1 MARNSFQRN
10 ANPEP
15 PSIAVMSPLGW
26 VAMLPALAE
35 QVQSGRV
42 ADEEGAVSNASRE
55 RPAHPH
61 IVQHSLRSAMLALL
75 GGRRSTAAWIRS
87 AFADEMTSAG

>member
-10 ANPEP
+10 EIPEP

-26 VAMLPALAE
+26 AAMLPALAE
-35 QVQSGRV
+35 QMRSDR
-42 ADEEGAVSNASRE
+42 AAEEQNTAIDATRDTGT
-55 RPAHPH
+55 RPRIA
-61 IVQHSLRSAMLALL
+61 QHSLRGAIIALL

>member
-10 ANPEP
+10 EIPEP

-26 VAMLPALAE
+26 AAMLPALAE
-35 QVQSGRV
+35 QARSSRV
-42 ADEEGAVSNASRE
+42 AEEESAVSDASRE
-55 RPAHPH
+55 SPAHH
-61 IVQHSLRSAMLALL
+61 RIVRHSLRSAVLALL

>member
-10 ANPEP
+10 EIPEP

-26 VAMLPALAE
+26 VAMLPALTGPE
-35 QVQSGRV
+35 WSGRR
-42 ADEEGAVSNASRE
+42 AEEEGAVSDAPRE
-55 RPAHPH
+55 SPARHR
-61 IVQHSLRSAMLALL
+61 IVRHSLRSAMLALL

>member
-1 MARNSFQRN
+1 MARNSFQQN
-10 ANPEP
+10 AIPEP

-42 ADEEGAVSNASRE
+42 AEEESAVSEASRE
-55 RPAHPH
+55 GPAHPH
-61 IVQHSLRSAMLALL
+61 IVRHSLRSAMLALL
-75 GGRRSTAAWIRS
+75 GGRRSAAAWIRA
-87 AFADEMTSAG
+87 AFADEMTSVG